1 MKYLSRLVVPGLLCL
16 AVTPSFASSDDAF
29 NNSSSDIKKYLLNLG
44 SYLGFNLKTDP
55 ASASSA
61 AAVSQTL
68 LNLNSMQN
76 ILNLAMNSWFGSL
89 LVNTAAG
96 GQEQAFMPAT
106 VQNYSLFNGFAN
118 FTFKTPAYSS
128 PTKDGVSVSALIDQ
142 QPYQTDPVSQAL
154 LNILSTPDYSYCLN
168 NEGTA
173 VASCTYGTQ
182 LINENQVMIN
192 AIGTVPNSN
201 DYFAAKQ
208 VQPLLAQVNS
218 NSLITPLMYTTTSN
232 TANNPS
238 SFFSSPIIGGNDD
251 NKNQGLTAQSQAQQ
265 AANFV
270 RYVTS
275 AVMPMQKP
283 NRTAYDNLYIKASN
297 PSGNY
302 SQLEQQQAAATL
314 SYYLNNL
321 RVYTAQSSVAISNLY
336 YILSKRMPQNATSSG
351 NNQPTSQALSEFS
364 MATWR
369 LYNPNNGNNQWLAQI
384 DKASPTTVGK
394 EIAALLAEMNYQLY
408 LNRQIQ
414 ERILLTNSIMI
425 LQNAQANQ
433 PNPSFDITA
442 NSVTNSPNSQ

>member
-1 MKYLSRLVVPGLLCL
+1 
-16 AVTPSFASSDDAF
+16 
-29 NNSSSDIKKYLLNLG
+29 
-44 SYLGFNLKTDP
+44 
-55 ASASSA
+55 
-61 AAVSQTL
+61 
-68 LNLNSMQN
+68 
-76 ILNLAMNSWFGSL
+76 
-89 LVNTAAG
+89 
-96 GQEQAFMPAT
+96 
-106 VQNYSLFNGFAN
+106 
-118 FTFKTPAYSS
+118 
-128 PTKDGVSVSALIDQ
+128 
-142 QPYQTDPVSQAL
+142 
-154 LNILSTPDYSYCLN
+154 
-168 NEGTA
+168 
-173 VASCTYGTQ
+173 
-182 LINENQVMIN
+182 
-192 AIGTVPNSN
+192 
-201 DYFAAKQ
+201 
-208 VQPLLAQVNS
+208 
-218 NSLITPLMYTTTSN
+218 PLMYTTTSN